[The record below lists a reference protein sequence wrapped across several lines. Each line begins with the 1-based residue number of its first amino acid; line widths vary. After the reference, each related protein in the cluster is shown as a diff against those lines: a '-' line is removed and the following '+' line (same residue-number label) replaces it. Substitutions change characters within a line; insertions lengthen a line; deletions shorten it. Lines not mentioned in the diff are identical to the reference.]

1 MSNSTKTQLELKR
14 ARLEQIKAQK
24 SEKLATE
31 KLIQK
36 SKSSTTLPS
45 DSSLMTPSISSTD
58 VDPDKILFDLGIK
71 SPASS
76 MSQMTTSITFNSD
89 QIEQSG
95 STKSLNQSKQYANN
109 KLYYY
114 LL

>member
-1 MSNSTKTQLELKR
+1 MSNSTKTQLELKK
-14 ARLEQIKAQK
+14 ARLEQLKAQK
-24 SEKLATE
+24 SEKLASE

-45 DSSLMTPSISSTD
+45 DTSLLTPTISTTD

-76 MSQMTTSITFNSD
+76 MSQMSTSITFNSD
-89 QIEQSG
+89 QIEPTG
-95 STKSLNQSKQYANN
+95 STKSLSQSKQYAQ
-109 KLYYY
+109 LV
-114 LL
+114 LI